1 MIYNPLRRNPLLLYQ
16 LALCFSQR
24 SSIHDVFEP
33 AERIHLEGFSMAQ
46 IPPFGVILPS
56 RPVITNP
63 ATVSPTQYAFT
74 LPSSP
79 SFSHVVVFLVPGT
92 PLPADTLAAVYIQLP
107 GDCSIIPDFKLLG
120 AIGNDKQTAI
130 FRVKNNNPTTTAA
143 ASSSAHA
150 NNNNHT
156 EEEDE
161 MTDATLAMDGA
172 ASSADPS
179 QPVTIG
185 ISIEPASTIS
195 AQLAALQ
202 QPPSSSSS
210 SSALVLA
217 NRNLSSS
224 PVVPTKVLAQR
235 IIKNAFNFLAS
246 FAGQTTVGGE
256 EMVPLRSFRGW
267 WEKFERRVENDPG
280 FLEREADG

>member
-1 MIYNPLRRNPLLLYQ
+1 
-16 LALCFSQR
+16 
-24 SSIHDVFEP
+24 
-33 AERIHLEGFSMAQ
+33 MAQ
-46 IPPFGVILPS
+46 VPPFGVILPS

-63 ATVSPTQYAFT
+63 VAVSPTQYAFT
-74 LPSSP
+74 LPASP
-79 SFSHVVVFLVPGT
+79 PFSHVVVFLVPGT
-92 PLPADTLAAVYIQLP
+92 PLPADTLAAVYVQFP
-107 GDCSIIPDFKLLG
+107 GSIPDFKLLG

-130 FRVKNNNPTTTAA
+130 FRVNNSANDATT
-143 ASSSAHA
+143 SG
-150 NNNNHT
+150 HT
-156 EEEDE
+156 DNSEDE
-161 MTDATLAMDGA
+161 MTDAAPAVNGA
-172 ASSADPS
+172 AADTTS
-179 QPVTIG
+179 GTITIG
-185 ISIEPASTIS
+185 ISVEPAATIE

-202 QPPSSSSS
+202 PSSSSS

-217 NRNLSSS
+217 NKRGVL
-224 PVVPTKVLAQR
+224 PVPAKVLAQR